1 MLSGASRVQA
11 RAMERSRSFIR
22 AVLLSRFCSSSP
34 SHPRN
39 YVNGCTEGPRGA
51 IDTAN
56 GVLGVSLRKVSAA
69 HGIAYTRARESAS
82 TRNGRNARANRSG
95 VT

>member
-1 MLSGASRVQA
+1 VERRAYTRARWSDLVRLS
-11 RAMERSRSFIR
+11 
-22 AVLLSRFCSSSP
+22 VLLSRFCSSSP

-56 GVLGVSLRKVSAA
+56 GALGVSLRKVSAA
-69 HGIAYTRARESAS
+69 HGIAYTRAERE
-82 TRNGRNARANRSG
+82 R
-95 VT
+95 